1 MAIIKQIST
10 PFGVPAEY
18 HRLIRAEVISDERAV
33 VLQVAAY
40 ASEEARRAGAQPLRI
55 DQVPVPIG
63 QFVLDPREPFYR
75 VLTDWPL
82 SFLHGGEPD
91 EDVQGDTVLPLQ
103 PYSAALPSA
112 GPRRCW
118 PAWAWKTATQ
128 PVTSASCAACSKPG
142 ATRGARPGERL

>member
-1 MAIIKQIST
+1 MAIIKPIST

-18 HRLIRAEVISDERAV
+18 HRLLRAEVISDERAV

-55 DQVPVPIG
+55 DQVRVPIG

-91 EDVQGDTVLPLQ
+91 EEVQGDTVLPLH
-103 PYSAALPSA
+103 PYVPPPLPPSPPAIEQGGPQTVPGFEPAAAP
-112 GPRRCW
+112 
-118 PAWAWKTATQ
+118 TT
-128 PVTSASCAACSKPG
+128 
-142 ATRGARPGERL
+142 

>member
-18 HRLIRAEVISDERAV
+18 HRLLRSEVISDERAV

-40 ASEEARRAGAQPLRI
+40 ASEEARRSGAQPLRI
-55 DQVPVPIG
+55 DQVRVPIG

-91 EDVQGDTVLPLQ
+91 EEVQGDTVLPLQ
-103 PYSAALPSA
+103 PYVPPPLPPSPPAIQQGGPQTVPGFEPAAAP
-112 GPRRCW
+112 
-118 PAWAWKTATQ
+118 TT
-128 PVTSASCAACSKPG
+128 
-142 ATRGARPGERL
+142 

>member
-18 HRLIRAEVISDERAV
+18 HRLIRAEVICDERAV

-40 ASEEARRAGAQPLRI
+40 ASEAARRAGAQPLRI
-55 DQVPVPIG
+55 DQVRVPLG

-91 EDVQGDTVLPLQ
+91 EEVQGDTVLPLHPYVPPPLPPSPPAIQ
-103 PYSAALPSA
+103 PGGPQTVPGFEPA
-112 GPRRCW
+112 GAP
-118 PAWAWKTATQ
+118 TT
-128 PVTSASCAACSKPG
+128 
-142 ATRGARPGERL
+142 